1 MHVITQYALACLLA
15 QALPLTRTATQ
26 PFPRFPRSWF
36 GLVASLAII
45 ALVVGVLAVWSRS
58 RRSTT
63 ERRAVEQEEQL
74 LYSHIPG
81 TPKRGKAPGAA
92 SVTANSSAAWQPG
105 KGSSPAGKVA
115 GAPVPKKLSNL
126 PA

>member
-1 MHVITQYALACLLA
+1 MPNYLLPMPDT
-15 QALPLTRTATQ
+15 LPSRPIPPHPLL
-26 PFPRFPRSWF
+26 SWF

-58 RRSTT
+58 RRSAS
-63 ERRAVEQEEQL
+63 ERRSVEQEEQL

-81 TPKRGKAPGAA
+81 TPKRGKAAGAVA
-92 SVTANSSAAWQPG
+92 TTAAGSAAWQPG
-105 KGSSPAGKVA
+105 KGSSAAGKTV

>member
-1 MHVITQYALACLLA
+1 MPPAFSTPPVC
-15 QALPLTRTATQ
+15 
-26 PFPRFPRSWF
+26 SWF

-45 ALVVGVLAVWSRS
+45 ALVVGVLAVWSRTC
-58 RRSTT
+58 RSSPG
-63 ERRAVEQEEQL
+63 RGAVEREERL

-81 TPKRGKAPGAA
+81 TPKRGSIAG
-92 SVTANSSAAWQPG
+92 G
-105 KGSSPAGKVA
+105 GSA